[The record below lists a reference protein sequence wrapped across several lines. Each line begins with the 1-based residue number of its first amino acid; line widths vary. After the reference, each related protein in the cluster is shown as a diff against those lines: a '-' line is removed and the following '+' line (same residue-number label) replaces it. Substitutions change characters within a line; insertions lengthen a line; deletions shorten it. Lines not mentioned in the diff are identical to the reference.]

1 MLEMD
6 GGGEAKDFGAV
17 GSPRHTAILVAVIL
31 GVALAGFLAL
41 RHAAAAPGPP
51 AEGGAS
57 LYLGLLAAEWGLF
70 YYVSRG
76 VRGAGGSVKALISS
90 RPLTAKTIAIDALL
104 GLLLLAALIA
114 VEWLL
119 SKAPGAANGA
129 LVQTLLVRRASLIP
143 LWILLAVSAG
153 FVEEVTFRGYLQR
166 QFGAW
171 LNNPWLGVALQAVLF
186 GISHGYQG
194 GVLIVRIAVLGLL
207 FGAAAQLR
215 RSLVPGIVAHSGMD
229 IIGGLAALRL
239 S

>member
-1 MLEMD
+1 MD
-6 GGGEAKDFGAV
+6 DQEERRDLRPI
-17 GSPRHTAILVAVIL
+17 GSARHTAILVAVIL
-31 GVALAGFLAL
+31 GVALAGLLAL
-41 RHAAAAPGPP
+41 RHAATHPGPA
-51 AEGGAS
+51 AEGGAA

-70 YYVSRG
+70 YYVRLG
-76 VRGAGGSVKALISS
+76 VRGAGSSVGALISS
-90 RPLTAKTIAIDALL
+90 RRLTVKTIALDALL
-104 GLLLLAALIA
+104 GLLLLAALIG

-119 SKAPGAANGA
+119 SKAPGTGNAA

-171 LNNPWLGVALQAVLF
+171 LKNPWLGVALQALLF

-194 GVLIVRIAVLGLL
+194 GILIVRIAVLGLL

-215 RSLVPGIVAHSGMD
+215 RSRVPGIVAHSGLD
-229 IIGGLAALRL
+229 IIGGLAAFRF
-239 S
+239 